1 MTTDNLSAST
11 GIDLTM
17 MYVAHRAF
25 RRDLDRLA
33 GQLDDTTRRDRW
45 QLFTRQLHAH
55 HRAEDV
61 SLWPRLQERC
71 RDDAAALDTLAAM
84 EAEHAAIDPLLAEVD
99 RDPGTG
105 LDALT
110 THLGAHLEHEE
121 QAALPLVRER
131 LTAADWRGFLAEVRR
146 ANGLSGAREFFPWMI
161 EAAPA
166 AEAEA
171 VCRPLP
177 APLRILVRRRWVP
190 AYERKH
196 PW

>member
-1 MTTDNLSAST
+1 MTSHDVATST

-17 MYVAHRAF
+17 MYAAHRAF

-33 GQLDDTTRRDRW
+33 GPVDERRRHDRW

-61 SLWPRLQERC
+61 SLWPRLQQRC
-71 RDDAAALDTLAAM
+71 RDDAAALETLAAM
-84 EAEHAAIDPLLAEVD
+84 EAEHAAIDPLLARAGRE
-99 RDPGTG
+99 
-105 LDALT
+105 LDALR
-110 THLGAHLEHEE
+110 THLVAHLEHEE
-121 QAALPLVRER
+121 RAALPLVQER
-131 LTAADWRGFLAEVRR
+131 LNKADWRGFMNEVRR
-146 ANGLSGAREFFPWMI
+146 ANGLKGAREFFPWLL
-161 EAAPA
+161 EDASA
-166 AEAEA
+166 AEADA

-190 AYERKH
+190 AYTRKH